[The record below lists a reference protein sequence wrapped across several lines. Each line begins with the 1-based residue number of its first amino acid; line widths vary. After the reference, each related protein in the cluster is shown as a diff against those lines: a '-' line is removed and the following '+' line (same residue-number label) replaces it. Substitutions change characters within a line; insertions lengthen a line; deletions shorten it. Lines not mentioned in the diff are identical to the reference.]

1 MSLLSSLYPQ
11 ATFNDVKLACLA
23 MKRTLLFNRAE
34 LDLFKT
40 SRRITL
46 VLGSRIITALALGAG
61 QNDNFAWHC

>member
-34 LDLFKT
+34 LDFFKT
-40 SRRITL
+40 SGSITL
-46 VLGSRIITALALGAG
+46 VLSSRIITALALCAC
-61 QNDNFAWHC
+61 QNNNLSWHC